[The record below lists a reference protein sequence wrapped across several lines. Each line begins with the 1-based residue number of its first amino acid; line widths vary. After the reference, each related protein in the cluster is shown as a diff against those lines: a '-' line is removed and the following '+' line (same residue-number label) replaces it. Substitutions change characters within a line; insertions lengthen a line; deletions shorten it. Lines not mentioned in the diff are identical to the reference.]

1 MMKNLKRLCVSS
13 LIFSFAACG
22 TVKIKDGEW
31 CADRGPL
38 GASCF
43 HTLTD
48 ESRDIEKEVWDK
60 IAIGPDHRFGM
71 VCSEPDNFANW
82 KAAILKFC
90 SRTKSCSY
98 EFKKKVNEFSERV
111 EAHGIQARQQYQV
124 R

>member
-1 MMKNLKRLCVSS
+1 MMTNLKRLCVSS
-13 LIFSFAACG
+13 LIFSFMACG
-22 TVKIKDGEW
+22 SVKIKDGEW
-31 CADRGPL
+31 CGDAGPM
-38 GASCF
+38 GAHCF

-48 ESRDIEKEVWDK
+48 ETRDISKEVWDE

-90 SRTKSCSY
+90 SRTKMCSY

-111 EAHGIQARQQYQV
+111 GAHGIQARQQYQA